1 MKGLITD
8 DDAIVLAQRA
18 AKTPLVQLL
27 IPFRHWRHCDCRN
40 RARTKQDGHFTHCG
54 MQIGRRKIQSPDNGA
69 DTVPPAGSERDTWM
83 QTYTRQLLLSRYDNH
98 MLWLNAQRSLRLEN
112 VDRAQ
117 GSNRSK
123 TNPMRGSPKDREK
136 RTRPLSKTDNSIQ
149 IYHPVF
155 NTDN

>member
-1 MKGLITD
+1 
-8 DDAIVLAQRA
+8 
-18 AKTPLVQLL
+18 
-27 IPFRHWRHCDCRN
+27 
-40 RARTKQDGHFTHCG
+40 
-54 MQIGRRKIQSPDNGA
+54 MQIGRRKIQSSDNGA
-69 DTVPPAGSERDTWM
+69 ATVPPAGSERDTWM

-155 NTDN
+155 STDN